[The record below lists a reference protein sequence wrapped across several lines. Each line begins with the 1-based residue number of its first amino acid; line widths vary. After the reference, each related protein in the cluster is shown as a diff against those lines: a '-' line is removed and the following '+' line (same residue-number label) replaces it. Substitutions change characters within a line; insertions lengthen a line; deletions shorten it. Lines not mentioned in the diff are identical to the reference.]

1 MAGRTAPS
9 CYVSMP
15 FGVKTGLDGAEINFN
30 AVYTRLILP
39 AAQRL
44 GLDVRRGDALE
55 TRGVIQKAIFEA
67 VLSAD
72 FMIADVSLA
81 NANVMYELGIRHTA
95 RPYGTV
101 AISCGGVMPFD
112 ISFLPVLRYP
122 ARTGDMDDQSVS
134 ELSRGLERALRSAA
148 ESRTDSPVYG
158 LFPALSVSLPSTI
171 PWRGPANFLRTRL
184 FDAQRLPGPDALDE
198 IRAVEEA
205 IYRDAPH
212 DRSLLEDLMFAYRER
227 GSWADM
233 VRVIN
238 SFPLDLR
245 SEPSV
250 VQQLALALNR
260 AGEREAA
267 EHELTALVDRTGGDS
282 ETYGLLGR
290 IYKDRWR
297 ETGERRELDRA
308 IDAYRRGYQL
318 DPADYYPGIN
328 LATLLSVRGDDE
340 ARAELKHLLPELRQV
355 LDNLAKSGQADY
367 WQLATSLELAV
378 LADDYAAA
386 EGLLDQAL
394 TRAAAVWMLDSTAGN
409 LEFIATTRGGD
420 VPPQLQS
427 IIDRLRAPIGGRP

>member
-1 MAGRTAPS
+1 
-9 CYVSMP
+9 
-15 FGVKTGLDGAEINFN
+15 
-30 AVYTRLILP
+30 
-39 AAQRL
+39 
-44 GLDVRRGDALE
+44 
-55 TRGVIQKAIFEA
+55 
-67 VLSAD
+67 
-72 FMIADVSLA
+72 
-81 NANVMYELGIRHTA
+81 
-95 RPYGTV
+95 
-101 AISCGGVMPFD
+101 
-112 ISFLPVLRYP
+112 
-122 ARTGDMDDQSVS
+122 
-134 ELSRGLERALRSAA
+134 
-148 ESRTDSPVYG
+148 
-158 LFPALSVSLPSTI
+158 
-171 PWRGPANFLRTRL
+171 
-184 FDAQRLPGPDALDE
+184 
-198 IRAVEEA
+198 
-205 IYRDAPH
+205 
-212 DRSLLEDLMFAYRER
+212 MFAYRER

-267 EHELTALVDRTGGDS
+267 EHELTALVNRTGGDS